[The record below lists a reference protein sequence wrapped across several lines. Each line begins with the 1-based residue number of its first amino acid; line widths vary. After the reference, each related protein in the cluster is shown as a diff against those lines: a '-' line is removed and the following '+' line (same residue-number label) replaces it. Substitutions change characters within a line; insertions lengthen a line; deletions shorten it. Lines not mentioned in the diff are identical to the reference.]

1 MMDGKRVEFGEK
13 FFILH
18 IRNLLLAIKCKEV
31 NGFKV
36 KFKNCSEMFRPDGNG
51 SSINEID
58 FSGADTSEV
67 TDMRRM
73 FWGCNNL
80 TYLDLSR
87 FDTSN
92 VTDMS
97 GMFDGCHSLTS
108 LNLSNF
114 DTSNVTS
121 MQSMFQDC

>member
-36 KFKNCSEMFRPDGNG
+36 KFKNCSGMFRPDGNG

-58 FSGADTSEV
+58 LSGADTSEV